1 MASLRPNIDVSP
13 NVQGAA
19 TAYTQASKMFL
30 DAWDKPFDNLNKYVA
45 DMEKQ
50 KLLDEERAI
59 RNEKLGWEREQKVR
73 DAEKYNRDL
82 AKETATNEGLK
93 AIIDPKAYQNEKL
106 QAEQRAIQESLAALS
121 PEERVAAEQALAKEY
136 RPEVSGQQWLNLA
149 LGNANVDQ
157 SKLLSTKKSVYDI
170 AASTPGTPEYEA
182 KIAAD
187 RAEKKWATDLQTAKQ
202 KEVARYADDLEKQK
216 NADKVAGMMKVLNV
230 EPTKQV
236 EEVVN
241 QGQIKNIEDKQM
253 KFGTAY
259 VEEIEKKR
267 PTIDAL
273 ASKIAEAEKRLE
285 TAPEN
290 AKKGLQVEIERNK
303 QALTGLEDLAKR
315 VALGKSGMGAEI
327 KELPMP
333 RTELFDKV
341 KTKEEFTRDMMAS
354 LGPNPSIEAVTL
366 AGQEIAKRYPTA
378 DKSVKGWNDLAKQYG
393 GSPVSTNDPKVAEAN
408 AKAAIDLKKALA
420 KKKASEFGSVDKTTK
435 TLEEIFDKYGSP
447 DVIGSGDEV
456 DITNKIYGIKAKYGL
471 KDDQMEDVLLQ
482 STPSYRDELFGV
494 DEDLYLRA
502 IEEKAKAYKGI
513 KQ

>member
-13 NVQGAA
+13 NAQGAA

-30 DAWDKPFDNLNKYVA
+30 DALDKPFDNLNKYVT

-82 AKETATNEGLK
+82 AKEIATNEGLK

-121 PEERVAAEQALAKEY
+121 PEERVVAEQALAKEY

-149 LGNANVDQ
+149 LGNENVDQ

-182 KIAAD
+182 KVAAD
-187 RAEKKWATDLQTAKQ
+187 RAEKKWAIDLLTAKQ
-202 KEVARYADDLEKQK
+202 KEVARYADELEEQK
-216 NADKVAGMMKVLNV
+216 NADKVAGIMKVLNV

-273 ASKIAEAEKRLE
+273 TSKIAEAEKRLE

-333 RTELFDKV
+333 RTELFDKA
-341 KTKEEFTRDMMAS
+341 KTKEEFTQDIMAS

-366 AGQEIAKRYPTA
+366 AGQEIAKRYPTV

-420 KKKASEFGSVDKTTK
+420 NKKASEFGSVNKTTK

-447 DVIGSGDEV
+447 DVIGSGNEV
-456 DITNKIYGIKAKYGL
+456 DITNKIYEIKAKYGL

-494 DEDLYLRA
+494 DEDLYLRT